1 MPVVKRGE
9 RFHYRFMVRGVSYS
23 GPCTGC
29 VTQSQ
34 AEKFETEK
42 RRFVLRQSE
51 AIRTN
56 KTVTALVENYR
67 KELSGGKDVSI
78 EEALDLAAAKP
89 SRHEAGE
96 NYASLRRTY
105 WGDFVAFL
113 KATFPDVKYLSN
125 IRRSH
130 CEAYVKRLVDEGR
143 FVQELRSDC
152 KGGLSPKTV
161 KEYASACKWVM
172 LRLEEDAGIIHNPW
186 TGVVLPAPA
195 PIARDIFTMDELR
208 TIWEG
213 LARDTFCLPLFVIA
227 ANSGMTEGDI
237 CTLKWSE
244 IDFAGRMIRRDRR
257 KTGAE
262 IILPIIPELAAYL
275 STLPRTGEYVL
286 PEHAE
291 RYLKRR
297 TSVPGKVKRF
307 LESLGIKTTVSR
319 DGIRNVSVKD
329 LHSLRH
335 IFCYRAKRA
344 GIPEDLIAKMVGH
357 KIVEMTRHYA
367 DHDTEND
374 LRLEIQKLPALFV
387 GERGADETAEDSIRR
402 RLAELAYSL
411 PLERVQ
417 QILRGF
423 EPPVELPKLPE

>member
-1 MPVVKRGE
+1 MSVVKRGE
-9 RFHYRFMVRGVSYS
+9 RFHYRFMIRGSIYS

-29 VTQSQ
+29 TNFTQ
-34 AEKFETEK
+34 AEKFEAEK
-42 RRFVLRQSE
+42 RRFILQQSE

-56 KTVTALVENYR
+56 RTVTALVENYR
-67 KELSGGKDVSI
+67 KELSGGTDI
-78 EEALDLAAAKP
+78 TLEDAYDLAAAKP
-89 SRHEAGE
+89 SRHEAGDA
-96 NYASLRRTY
+96 YASLRRTY
-105 WGDFVAFL
+105 WFDFVAFL
-113 KATFPDVKYLSN
+113 KATFPDVKLLTH

-130 CEAYVKRLVDEGR
+130 CESYVKRLVDEGR
-143 FVQELRSDC
+143 FVQELISDC

-161 KEYASACKWVM
+161 KSYAFACKWV
-172 LRLEEDAGIIHNPW
+172 LSRLEEDAGIIHNPW
-186 TGVVLPAPA
+186 DGVVLPAPA
-195 PIARDIFTMDELR
+195 PIARDIFTKDELIV
-208 TIWEG
+208 IWEG
-213 LARDTFCLPLFVIA
+213 LQSNPFCLPLFVIA
-227 ANSGMTEGDI
+227 ANSGLTEGDI

-244 IDFAGRMIRRDRR
+244 IDFAGRMIRRTRR

-262 IILPIIPELAAYL
+262 IILPLIPELAAYL

-319 DGIRNVSVKD
+319 GGIRNVSVKD

-335 IFCYRAKRA
+335 IFCYRAKKA
-344 GIPEDLIAKMVGH
+344 GVPEDLIAKMVGH

-374 LRLEIQKLPALFV
+374 LRVAIQNLPALFV
-387 GERGADETAEDSIRR
+387 EGQGDNQGEVERQRLMEIIPRLPIETVRRWLDELS
-402 RLAELAYSL
+402 LSL
-411 PLERVQ
+411 PGSR
-417 QILRGF
+417 
-423 EPPVELPKLPE
+423 